1 MAALIAVQSQKYT
14 IYTIKN
20 TYIWSKNIYGQIH
33 IYDQKIYYLYMTL
46 GVCLDTY
53 IYTIYSQKIHIYYL
67 LWVFF
72 DIWSNRLGTAFLS
85 LVALDPVYVI
95 IIIYGLYNQKIYGLI
110 C

>member
-46 GVCLDTY
+46 GVCLDIYILFIPKKNTY
-53 IYTIYSQKIHIYYL
+53 ILFIMS
-67 LWVFF
+67 VF
-72 DIWSNRLGTAFLS
+72 WYM
-85 LVALDPVYVI
+85 V
-95 IIIYGLYNQKIYGLI
+95 K
-110 C
+110 